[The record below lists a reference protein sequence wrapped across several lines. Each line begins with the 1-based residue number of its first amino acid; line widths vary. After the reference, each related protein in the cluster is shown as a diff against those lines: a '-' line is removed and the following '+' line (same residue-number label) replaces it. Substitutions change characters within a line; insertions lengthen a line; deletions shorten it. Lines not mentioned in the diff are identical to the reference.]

1 MAAAAAEDQRRA
13 APSRP
18 PEVKTLAKGL
28 AVIDHM
34 LERGPVRTTDLA
46 QHLGIDKGTAS
57 RLLQTLVVSGYVRLG
72 EGRAFELTEK
82 MVRRKSLERPERSLR
97 ERARPLLERIA
108 AETGEAVHLSIP
120 ADDRVLYIDTIE
132 SNSPLRVDRPA
143 GTLAPLDCTAMGRI
157 LLAHLPLAIPLQLQK
172 RTENTIA
179 DPVRFAALL
188 DTIREQG
195 YALDDE
201 EYHLGIRCAAA
212 ALREQDGTVVGAIGV
227 SGPTVRM
234 AREDLRP
241 LGERLKVTA
250 SAFLRD

>member
-1 MAAAAAEDQRRA
+1 MTAEIEARKRRP
-13 APSRP
+13 PSGS

-28 AVIDHM
+28 AVIDRM
-34 LERGPVRTTDLA
+34 LEHGPVRTTDLA

-57 RLLQTLVVSGYVRLG
+57 RLLHTLVLSGYVRLG
-72 EGRAFELTEK
+72 DGRAFELTEK
-82 MVRRKSLERPERSLR
+82 MVGRKNLLRPERSLR
-97 ERARPLLERIA
+97 ERARPLLEQIA

-120 ADDRVLYIDTIE
+120 ADDKVLYIDTIE

-172 RTENTIA
+172 RTENTIV
-179 DPVRFAALL
+179 DPMRFAALL
-188 DTIREQG
+188 NTIREQG

-212 ALREQDGTVVGAIGV
+212 PLRDHDGEVVGAIGV
-227 SGPTVRM
+227 SGPSVRM
-234 AREDLRP
+234 ARETLQP
-241 LGERLKVTA
+241 LGEKLKA
-250 SAFLRD
+250 AAGSFLRT